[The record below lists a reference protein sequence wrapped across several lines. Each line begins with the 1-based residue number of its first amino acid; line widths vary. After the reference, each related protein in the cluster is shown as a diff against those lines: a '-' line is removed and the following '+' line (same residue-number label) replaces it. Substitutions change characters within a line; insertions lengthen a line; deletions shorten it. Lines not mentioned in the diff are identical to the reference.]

1 MINEKT
7 GTPVNATVI
16 MTIANCIIAFFTSLD
31 ILSNLLSISTLF
43 IFSLVVLALLVRRY
57 YVSEETSASDRN
69 KLIGFLALI
78 VLSSIGLSI
87 NWAVTENSFVGY
99 IVTVVVW
106 FSATLGLRV
115 MVKEARKPKM
125 WGVPLVPWLPLA
137 SIAIN
142 VFIMG
147 SIDGPSFVR
156 FLLWAV
162 LLLVYYLFVGL
173 HASYDAA
180 KEAMNDAGV
189 AQGTSVEA
197 GLATNVEL
205 GTRT

>member
-1 MINEKT
+1 
-7 GTPVNATVI
+7 
-16 MTIANCIIAFFTSLD
+16 
-31 ILSNLLSISTLF
+31 
-43 IFSLVVLALLVRRY
+43 
-57 YVSEETSASDRN
+57 
-69 KLIGFLALI
+69 
-78 VLSSIGLSI
+78 
-87 NWAVTENSFVGY
+87 
-99 IVTVVVW
+99 
-106 FSATLGLRV
+106 
-115 MVKEARKPKM
+115 M

-156 FLLWAV
+156 FLLWTV